1 MRTNLNIAKIETFF
15 VDRYLV
21 VKITTEDG
29 TEGVGES
36 CYWSYPKAAEATIH
50 AFADALIGMDAK
62 DIEHIW
68 SYLWRYNSA
77 FRGNSIGGAIS
88 AVDMALWD
96 IKGKELNAPIWD
108 LLGGKFRQ
116 KIRGIAQGIGGD
128 TPEQCAIGAKR
139 ALDQGFSALKFT
151 PMPKNW
157 AELTYTKMIGL
168 AIEMVAA
175 VRETVGW
182 DFDIGIEIHR
192 NMQPHEA
199 IAFCEE
205 VAKLRPYFI
214 EDPIVPDS
222 VVAMAEVAA
231 KMRLPLA
238 IGERNMGIWEFREY
252 AQLAKPA
259 FFKPDIAVAGGITGV
274 KKIATIAEAH
284 HIKICPH
291 NFQGPI
297 ATAACIAIGTA
308 SPSWDVQES
317 VEEEVPPRR
326 DMTDEIMK
334 LERGWYTPSD
344 KPGLGVIFNDQAPA
358 MHPFNPAQAPPP
370 IREDGSVA
378 LK

>member
-1 MRTNLNIAKIETFF
+1 MKIAKVETFF
-15 VDRYLV
+15 VDRFLI
-21 VKITTEDG
+21 VKVTTEDG
-29 TEGVGES
+29 TEGIGES
-36 CYWSYPKAAEATIH
+36 CYWSYPEAAEATVKRFGEAI
-50 AFADALIGMDAK
+50 IGMDAG

-88 AVDMALWD
+88 AIDMALWD
-96 IKGKELNAPIWD
+96 IEGKRLPAPVWD
-108 LLGGKFRQ
+108 LLGGKVRQ
-116 KIRGIAQGIGGD
+116 NIRAIAQGIGGD
-128 TPEQCAIGAKR
+128 TPEECAAGAKR
-139 ALDQGFSALKFT
+139 VLDEGFSALKFT

-168 AIEMVAA
+168 AVDMVAA
-175 VRETVGW
+175 VRESVGW

-205 VAKLRPYFI
+205 VAPLRPYFI

-222 VVAMAEVAA
+222 VVAMGDVAA

-238 IGERNMGIWEFREY
+238 VGERNMGVWEYREY

-259 FFKPDIAVAGGITGV
+259 FFKPDAAVAGGITAT

-291 NFQGPI
+291 NFQTPI
-297 ATAACIAIGTA
+297 ATAACIAVATSSIA
-308 SPSWDVQES
+308 WDVQES
-317 VEEEVPPRR
+317 VQEEVAPRR
-326 DMTDEIMK
+326 DVTDTIIK
-334 LERGWYTPSD
+334 LENGWYTPSEE
-344 KPGLGVIFNDQAPA
+344 PGLGVIFNEEAPSL
-358 MHPFNPAQAPPP
+358 HPFNPAQVPPP

>member
-1 MRTNLNIAKIETFF
+1 MKIAKIETFF
-15 VDRYLV
+15 VSRFLV
-21 VKITTEDG
+21 VKVTTEDG
-29 TEGVGES
+29 TEGIGES

-50 AFADALIGMDAK
+50 GFAEALIGMDAT

-77 FRGNSIGGAIS
+77 FRGNSIGGAVS
-88 AVDMALWD
+88 AIDMALWD
-96 IKGKELNAPIWD
+96 IKGKRLQAPVWD
-108 LLGGKFRQ
+108 LLGGKVRQ
-116 KIRGIAQGIGGD
+116 KIRGIAQGIGGN
-128 TPEQCAIGAKR
+128 TPEECAAGAKR
-139 ALDQGFSALKFT
+139 VLDEGFSALKFT
-151 PMPKNW
+151 PMPRNW
-157 AELTYTKMIGL
+157 AELTYTKLIGK
-168 AIEMVAA
+168 AIEMVEA

-182 DFDIGIEIHR
+182 DFDIGLEIHR

-199 IAFCEE
+199 IAFCDE
-205 VAKLRPYFI
+205 VAKLRPYFV

-222 VVAMAEVAA
+222 VVAMGDTAA

-238 IGERNMGIWEFREY
+238 VGERNMGIWEFREY
-252 AQLAKPA
+252 AQLSKPA
-259 FFKPDIAVAGGITGV
+259 FFKPDIAVAGGITGT

-297 ATAACIAIGTA
+297 ATAACIALGIS

-317 VEEEVPPRR
+317 VQEEVPPRR

-334 LERGWYTPSD
+334 LERGWYMPSE
-344 KPGLGVIFNDQAPA
+344 KPGLGVIFNEDAPA
-358 MHPFNPAQAPPP
+358 MHPFDPAKSEPP
-370 IREDGSVA
+370 IRDDGSVA